1 MKPISLSLLSLA
13 GYHIPLNRMLETAQ
27 RNSSL
32 ESLFLDFFGILG
44 DINEK
49 VAVDEV
55 ILFFDIF

>member
-1 MKPISLSLLSLA
+1 
-13 GYHIPLNRMLETAQ
+13 MLETAQ